1 MNNLIIPISN
11 EEFKTAVH
19 IKFNKI
25 TTGLDFFKNF
35 SFSNKSFEENIINF
49 IEYVFKINN
58 NFCYI
63 DFYATNL
70 TKSEKSTL
78 INLVSS
84 KDKESL
90 LANLDISNKSIYY
103 KIDNIDLIPLFVR
116 LSTREIFFITFYFTH
131 KPITIW
137 GNYNKEFPCFF
148 ETDEDF
154 NFYCDLA
161 KNYELI

>member
-1 MNNLIIPISN
+1 MNNLIIPITN

-49 IEYVFKINN
+49 IEYIFKINN

-70 TKSEKSTL
+70 NKSEKNKL
-78 INLVSS
+78 IDLVPNE
-84 KDKESL
+84 DKAIL
-90 LANLDISNKSIYY
+90 LANLDISNNCIYY
-103 KIDNIDLIPLFVR
+103 KIDNIDLLPFLVR
-116 LSTREIFFITFYFTH
+116 LCTREIFFITFYFTN

-137 GNYNKEFPCFF
+137 GNFNKEFPCFF
-148 ETDEDF
+148 ENNDDLK
-154 NFYCDLA
+154 FYYNLA
-161 KNYELI
+161 KDYKLI